1 MSLASWNFLIS
12 SSEIFFSGKPSLIH
26 KTFMA
31 VSQSGTLIDHL
42 LKFTLENFS
51 GLSVSTKLA
60 IDNSEN
66 GI

>member
-1 MSLASWNFLIS
+1 
-12 SSEIFFSGKPSLIH
+12 
-26 KTFMA
+26 MA
-31 VSQSGTLIDHL
+31 VSQSRTLIDHL
-42 LKFTLENFS
+42 LKFALENFS